1 VSDRSATPSGDPV
14 RRRRAQ
20 VARWVSLGQ
29 RVGYALFGLAVVGFV
44 AGFVVGFSDP
54 VVRLIEICL
63 LVGSLVLAPSIVLAY
78 AVKAAE
84 RDDLEHGR

>member
-1 VSDRSATPSGDPV
+1 VTPDSADDPV

-20 VARWVSLGQ
+20 VSKWVSIGQ
-29 RVGYALFGLAVVGFV
+29 RTGYALFGLAVVGFFV
-44 AGFVVGFSDP
+44 GFVVGFSNG
-54 VVRLIEICL
+54 VVRGIEVCL
-63 LVGSLVLAPSIVLAY
+63 FVGSLVLAPSIVLAY